1 MNTLVRLQELMQ
13 ELGPSTAVIEWLVQ
27 ESENSWSIGM
37 TSGPEIGV
45 SFCASPD
52 RLLLSAMIGK
62 PEAPDRQATYTTML
76 CSNLL
81 YAEHHALR
89 VALTGPE
96 GDLMLISESA
106 PEAWTV
112 AEIWQ
117 ATERF
122 FDLAC
127 RFADVISSIDAAL
140 PVADST
146 SPHRLRA

>member
-1 MNTLVRLQELMQ
+1 MSALVRLQESMQ

-27 ESENSWSIGM
+27 ESESSWSIGM
-37 TSGPEIGV
+37 TSGPEMGV
-45 SFCASPD
+45 SFCSSPD

-62 PEAPDRQATYTTML
+62 PEAPDRQAIYTTML

-96 GDLMLISESA
+96 GDLMLISEWV
-106 PEAWTV
+106 PEVWTV
-112 AEIWQ
+112 AEIWHG
-117 ATERF
+117 TERF
-122 FDLAC
+122 FEVAC
-127 RFADVISSIDAAL
+127 RFADAISSTDTVL

-146 SPHRLRA
+146 SPHSLRA

>member
-1 MNTLVRLQELMQ
+1 MSTLVRLQELMQ

-37 TSGPEIGV
+37 ASGQELGV
-45 SFCASPD
+45 SFCSSPD
-52 RLLLSAMIGK
+52 RLLLSTMIGK
-62 PEAPDRQATYTTML
+62 PEAPDRQAIYTTML

-96 GDLMLISESA
+96 GDLMLISEWT
-106 PEAWTV
+106 PEVWTV
-112 AEIWQ
+112 AEIWRP
-117 ATERF
+117 TKRF

-127 RFADVISSIDAAL
+127 RFSDVISSIDAAL
-140 PVADST
+140 PVADIT